1 MCGFSRKTLLAA
13 AAVFLLLGTPS
24 AVAGEYTFR
33 LIADSTGPFTLVSAP
48 SSFRDDGMLV
58 FLAAYRGSRGF
69 GIYASDGTTTT
80 TIADTSGPFTEVGG
94 GVINADGMVSFWA
107 EDGTTA
113 YIFKGD
119 GASNTLIADT
129 TGEFRYLAAA
139 PAINADGRVAFCAQ
153 LHGGEEGIYVGDG
166 TTTET
171 IVDTQGPFS
180 YFFGKIGFDAGD
192 TLAFWAA
199 LDSGHGGIFT
209 SDGETTTTIADT
221 TGEFYRFDSDPDMT
235 PDGIVA
241 FAAEL
246 DCSGPRGVFVGDGD
260 SIFMVADDTGPF
272 DYLRGPEINT
282 RGTVAFYGRLDSGNR
297 GIFTGPDPESD
308 KVIMTGDELFGAA
321 VELLMIGDMN
331 NLDEISFNAILSDG
345 RGVVAVATPIPEPAM
360 ACPLL
365 LLALVAVRRR

>member
-1 MCGFSRKTLLAA
+1 LAA

-33 LIADSTGPFTLVSAP
+33 LIADNMGPFSSLHNP
-48 SSFRDDGMLV
+48 SSFRDDGTAV
-58 FLAAYRGSRGF
+58 FRARYAASGALGVF
-69 GIYASDGTTTT
+69 ASDGTTTT
-80 TIADTSGPFTEVGG
+80 TIADTTGPFTEVGG

-113 YIFKGD
+113 YVFKGD

-129 TGEFRYLAAA
+129 TGEFRYLASA
-139 PAINADGRVAFCAQ
+139 PAINADGKVAFCAQ
-153 LHGGEEGIYVGDG
+153 LHGGEYGIYAGDG

-180 YFFGKIGFDAGD
+180 RFFGKIGFDAGD

-221 TGEFYRFDSDPDMT
+221 TGEFYSFDAT
-235 PDGIVA
+235 PDVSADGVVG

-246 DCSGPRGVFVGDGD
+246 DCGSRRGVFVGDGD

-282 RGTVAFYGRLDSGNR
+282 RGTVAFYGSLDSGEW

-308 KVIMTGDELFGAA
+308 KVIMMGDDLFGAA
-321 VELLMIGDMN
+321 VELLMMGDMN
-331 NLDEISFNAILSDG
+331 NLDEISFKAILSDG
-345 RGVVAVATPIPEPAM
+345 RRVVAVATPIPEPAM